1 MVDGKVVGWIY
12 VPGVTDG
19 SYRLVVMIDGMKW
32 AKRMTDGK
40 AEGWM
45 FGPVRV
51 YDGMNQRDQS

>member
-1 MVDGKVVGWIY
+1 
-12 VPGVTDG
+12 
-19 SYRLVVMIDGMKW
+19 MIDGMKW